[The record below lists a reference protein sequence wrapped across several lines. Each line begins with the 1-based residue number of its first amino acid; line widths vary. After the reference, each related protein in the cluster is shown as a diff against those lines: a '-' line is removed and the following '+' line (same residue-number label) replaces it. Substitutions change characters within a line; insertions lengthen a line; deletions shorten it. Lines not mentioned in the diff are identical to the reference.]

1 VPSEASKQV
10 EVTSAQARVLDGAS
24 PSAPESF
31 TAGKGQKLYVLDR
44 ANDYYAVASDHGATG
59 WVTVGDVK
67 PLFKMGT
74 YTPWVYDDFKGMKV
88 VSAQNGTGTSGAA
101 SNSGFPEAPSST
113 ADQGGLFVFLTQ
125 RAVEFRDEYKN
136 NPYV

>member
-1 VPSEASKQV
+1 
-10 EVTSAQARVLDGAS
+10 
-24 PSAPESF
+24 
-31 TAGKGQKLYVLDR
+31 
-44 ANDYYAVASDHGATG
+44 
-59 WVTVGDVK
+59 
-67 PLFKMGT
+67 MGT

-136 NPYV
+136 NPYVQVSGFTVHVALIPSVDLSFSFK